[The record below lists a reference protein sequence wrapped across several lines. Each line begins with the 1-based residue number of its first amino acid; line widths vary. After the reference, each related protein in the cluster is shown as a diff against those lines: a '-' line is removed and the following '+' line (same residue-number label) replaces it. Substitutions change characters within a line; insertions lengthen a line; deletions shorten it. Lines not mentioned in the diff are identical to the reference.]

1 MAVHHLGIVIQTI
14 DETLLDE
21 VELGLHAIEAHQTNG
36 FLLAN
41 GSTDILGGCHYL
53 RISHLLLE
61 TFVDVRNELGTIL
74 SGSIRQQEIITNLRT
89 VHQTKGVVKRIVL
102 ILEFNRFSLCRT
114 FCRYRLACSF
124 FARSHGRILRHDIT
138 LCYAFVHY
146 RRVGIEGVGK
156 TLQEAFAIVGPSGIA
171 GKTFFLK
178 HRDGC
183 SELTTGLGDVAQYL
197 FLIQV
202 SGFESIN
209 KLGDCLLGTI
219 FSQIVLFDL
228 QTIDEAYC
236 IVERVVLVVQLNI
249 FCFVA
254 VAAGNHCHGG

>member
-1 MAVHHLGIVIQTI
+1 M
-14 DETLLDE
+14 
-21 VELGLHAIEAHQTNG
+21 
-36 FLLAN
+36 
-41 GSTDILGGCHYL
+41 
-53 RISHLLLE
+53 
-61 TFVDVRNELGTIL
+61 
-74 SGSIRQQEIITNLRT
+74 
-89 VHQTKGVVKRIVL
+89 
-102 ILEFNRFSLCRT
+102 
-114 FCRYRLACSF
+114 
-124 FARSHGRILRHDIT
+124 
-138 LCYAFVHY
+138 
-146 RRVGIEGVGK
+146 
-156 TLQEAFAIVGPSGIA
+156 
-171 GKTFFLK
+171 
-178 HRDGC
+178 
-183 SELTTGLGDVAQYL
+183 TTGLGDVAQYL